1 MALLDFSLPACR
13 TVRGKLSVVLRGQFC
28 GDLLQQLQESN
39 VHLFFSQYVHSQ
51 IDEGKRGKMIG
62 MIIFEMSV
70 FITEL
75 VVGNYILRKL
85 IRLIL
90 L

>member
-1 MALLDFSLPACR
+1 M
-13 TVRGKLSVVLRGQFC
+13 V
-28 GDLLQQLQESN
+28 
-39 VHLFFSQYVHSQ
+39 
-51 IDEGKRGKMIG
+51 G

-75 VVGNYILRKL
+75 VVGNCILRKL
-85 IRLIL
+85 IRLML

>member
-1 MALLDFSLPACR
+1 
-13 TVRGKLSVVLRGQFC
+13 
-28 GDLLQQLQESN
+28 
-39 VHLFFSQYVHSQ
+39 
-51 IDEGKRGKMIG
+51 MIG

-85 IRLIL
+85 RRLIL